1 MINKQKVPE
10 HGYQYYIN
18 EAAET
23 IARIEAE
30 KIDDIQILLQ
40 YLETSAANG
49 EENICMIY
57 LQKMFQAVKFSSD
70 YIDIAKILQKHTG
83 LQDYFSI
90 PECMD
95 RAKKLAKVPRDWLE
109 IKHFT
114 DSSLP
119 LYERKDNFNKKRGEK

>member
-40 YLETSAANG
+40 YLETAAANG

-57 LQKMFQAVKFSSD
+57 LQKMFQAAKFSSD

-90 PECMD
+90 SECIN
-95 RAKKLAKVPRDWLE
+95 RAKNFAKVPGDWLE
-109 IKHFT
+109 ISQFA
-114 DSSLP
+114 DSCQL
-119 LYERKDNFNKKRGEK
+119 LYAKK

>member
-1 MINKQKVPE
+1 MNKQEVPE
-10 HGYQYYIN
+10 YGYQYYIN

-40 YLETSAANG
+40 YLETAAANG

-57 LQKMFQAVKFSSD
+57 LQKMLLTAKFSSD

-95 RAKKLAKVPRDWLE
+95 RAKNLAEVPGDWLE

-114 DSSLP
+114 DSFP
-119 LYERKDNFNKKRGEK
+119 ILYTEKRD

>member
-30 KIDDIQILLQ
+30 KIDDIQTLLQ
-40 YLETSAANG
+40 YLETAAAN
-49 EENICMIY
+49 EEGNICMIY
-57 LQKMFQAVKFSSD
+57 LQKMFQAAKFSSD

-95 RAKKLAKVPRDWLE
+95 KAKNLAKVPGDWDE
-109 IKHFT
+109 IIQIK
-114 DSSLP
+114 DSCSP
-119 LYERKDNFNKKRGEK
+119 LTA